1 MAEGV
6 FMGEISCYSQ
16 ICIHLSGKLG
26 NMCGMVGKFD
36 YITLR
41 CLPIFKMW
49 AWKEL
54 SIICLFK
61 GNV

>member
-1 MAEGV
+1 
-6 FMGEISCYSQ
+6 
-16 ICIHLSGKLG
+16 
-26 NMCGMVGKFD
+26 MVGKFD

-61 GNV
+61 GNVWALVPSTLMPSGFDA